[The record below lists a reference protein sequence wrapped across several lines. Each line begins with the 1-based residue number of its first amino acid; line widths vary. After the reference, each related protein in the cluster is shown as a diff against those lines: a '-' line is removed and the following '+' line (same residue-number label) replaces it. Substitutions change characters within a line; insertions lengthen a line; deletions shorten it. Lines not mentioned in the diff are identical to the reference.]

1 MPFIF
6 KRLAL
11 LTSIAA
17 VLAPNKAWPA
27 GKDQPKF
34 TPGPAASYESHQTS
48 EKVTIGV
55 AAYVSDEETR
65 PVFGKHNP
73 YNYGVL
79 PVLVVIQNDGPK
91 TIRVDPL
98 ELVLVSP
105 NRDRVDPTPAKDVRF
120 LTASSRPS
128 TAPSPIP
135 TGMPKIGAHKNPL
148 DTWEIEGRAF
158 AAKMLPPG
166 QSASGFVY
174 FQSGFQRGSSLYLS
188 GLREADSGKE
198 LLYFEIPLVE
208 K

>member
-17 VLAPNKAWPA
+17 VLAPNKVWPA
-27 GKDQPKF
+27 SKDQPKF

-48 EKVTIGV
+48 GKVTIGV
-55 AAYVSDEETR
+55 AAYVSDEENR

-73 YNYGVL
+73 YTYGVL

-98 ELVLVSP
+98 ELVLVGP
-105 NRDRVDPTPAKDVRF
+105 NRDRIDATPAKDVRY
-120 LTASSRPS
+120 LTGPS
-128 TAPSPIP
+128 KPSMTPPVGI
-135 TGMPKIGAHKNPL
+135 PKIGGHKSPL

-166 QSASGFVY
+166 QSASGFIY

-188 GLREADSGKE
+188 GLREADTGKE

>member
-48 EKVTIGV
+48 GKVTIGV

-73 YNYGVL
+73 YTYGVL

-105 NRDRVDPTPAKDVRF
+105 SRDRVDATPAKDVRF
-120 LTASSRPS
+120 LAGPS
-128 TAPSPIP
+128 KPGVVPNPLP
-135 TGMPKIGAHKNPL
+135 TGPRIGGRKNPL

-158 AAKMLPPG
+158 AAKVLPPG

-188 GLREADSGKE
+188 GLREADSGKD
-198 LLYFEIPLVE
+198 LLYFEIPLLE

>member
-1 MPFIF
+1 M
-6 KRLAL
+6 AL

-48 EKVTIGV
+48 GKVTIGV

-73 YNYGVL
+73 YTYGVM

-105 NRDRVDPTPAKDVRF
+105 SRDRVDATPAKDVRF
-120 LTASSRPS
+120 LAGPS
-128 TAPSPIP
+128 KPGVVPNPLP
-135 TGMPKIGAHKNPL
+135 TGPRIGGRKNPL

-158 AAKMLPPG
+158 AAKVLPPG

-188 GLREADSGKE
+188 GLREADSGKD
-198 LLYFEIPLVE
+198 LLYFEIPLLE

>member
-48 EKVTIGV
+48 GKVTIGV

-73 YNYGVL
+73 YTYGVL

-91 TIRVDPL
+91 SIRVDPL
-98 ELVLVSP
+98 ELVLVGP
-105 NRDRVDPTPAKDVRF
+105 NRDRVDATPAKDVRF
-120 LTASSRPS
+120 LTGPNKPS
-128 TAPSPIP
+128 VAPPF
-135 TGMPKIGAHKNPL
+135 PKISAHKNPL

-188 GLREADSGKE
+188 GLKEADSGKE

>member
-1 MPFIF
+1 M
-6 KRLAL
+6 
-11 LTSIAA
+11 SIAA

-48 EKVTIGV
+48 EKITIGV
-55 AAYVSDEETR
+55 AAYVSDEENR

-73 YNYGVL
+73 YTYGVL
-79 PVLVVIQNDGPK
+79 PVLVVIQNDGNK

-105 NRDRVDPTPAKDVRF
+105 NHDRVDPTPAKDVRF
-120 LTASSRPS
+120 LTGPSRPS

-135 TGMPKIGAHKNPL
+135 TGMPKIGGHKNPL

>member
-55 AAYVSDEETR
+55 AAYVSDEENR

-73 YNYGVL
+73 YTYGVL

-91 TIRVDPL
+91 SIRVDPL

-105 NRDRVDPTPAKDVRF
+105 SRDRVDATPAKDVRF
-120 LTASSRPS
+120 LAGPS
-128 TAPSPIP
+128 KPGVVPNPLP
-135 TGMPKIGAHKNPL
+135 TGPRIGGRKNPL

-158 AAKMLPPG
+158 AAKVLPPG

-188 GLREADSGKE
+188 GLREADSGKD
-198 LLYFEIPLVE
+198 LLYFEIPLLE

>member
-1 MPFIF
+1 
-6 KRLAL
+6 
-11 LTSIAA
+11 
-17 VLAPNKAWPA
+17 
-27 GKDQPKF
+27 
-34 TPGPAASYESHQTS
+34 
-48 EKVTIGV
+48 V
-55 AAYVSDEETR
+55 AAYVSDQETR

-73 YNYGVL
+73 YTYGVL
-79 PVLVVIQNDGPK
+79 PVLVVIQNDGSK
-91 TIRVDPL
+91 SIRVDPL
-98 ELVLVSP
+98 ELVLVGP
-105 NRDRVDPTPAKDVRF
+105 NRNRVDATLAKDVRF
-120 LTASSRPS
+120 LAGPS
-128 TAPSPIP
+128 KPGVVPNPLP
-135 TGMPKIGAHKNPL
+135 TGAPRIGGRKNPL